1 MTLKKSYLVEII
13 AVLCFIFLIAYM
25 IFTWKN
31 LTPETEGS
39 SAEIVSVEDPLEGVD
54 L

>member
-1 MTLKKSYLVEII
+1 MKKEYAREIVFGVIVILLILYL
-13 AVLCFIFLIAYM
+13 

-39 SAEIVSVEDPLEGVD
+39 SAEIVSVEDSLEGVD